1 MQIDLHLLMLL
12 STFATNKFGCRL
24 QSLTMF
30 FVMRQHYFIIALP
43 THRVFADSGSD
54 GSPDPA
60 DVNA

>member
-1 MQIDLHLLMLL
+1 MSKGSIIKTVLCYTGFL
-12 STFATNKFGCRL
+12 
-24 QSLTMF
+24 
-30 FVMRQHYFIIALP
+30 YIALP